1 MQKTNKM
8 NFMKRFYEATRKPLV
23 EPAELSDPKNFEGG
37 ESLHQV
43 GDVEQCARK
52 FLSYDTA

>member
-1 MQKTNKM
+1 MQKTYKM

-43 GDVEQCARK
+43 GDVEHCARK
-52 FLSYDTA
+52 FLS